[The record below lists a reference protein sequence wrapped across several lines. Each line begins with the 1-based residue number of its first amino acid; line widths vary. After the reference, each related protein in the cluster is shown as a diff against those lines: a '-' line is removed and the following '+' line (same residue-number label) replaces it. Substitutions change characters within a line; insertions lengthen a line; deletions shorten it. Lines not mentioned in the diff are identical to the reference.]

1 MNQSQLARGHL
12 MSEYYMRKI
21 DTSSCATRNVITES
35 NMLPFSPPIDIA
47 LMQIGGMLLQHSIGL
62 KPHILPS

>member
-35 NMLPFSPPIDIA
+35 NICHFPPIDIA
-47 LMQIGGMLLQHSIGL
+47 LKQIGGMLLQHSKGL
-62 KPHILPS
+62 KPSILPS